1 MTHTPRAIADLPTP
15 CALLDEP
22 RMTRNISRLAQ
33 QAEDIGVTLRPHL
46 KTCKSLDVAQ
56 RLLTGGT
63 GPAMVSTLAEAEVF
77 ADAGVTDTTYGVGI
91 ALNKLDRVLALL
103 RRGCRLTVL
112 VDNAPQA
119 RAVAEASRM
128 AGIPIPALIEID
140 SDGHRSGLSPHDPA
154 LIEIGRLLEEGGAEL
169 AGVLTHAGE
178 SYGAVGQAAQA
189 RFACAERDAAVQAA
203 KRLREVGLPC
213 PVVSVGSTPTA
224 HAATDL
230 SGVTELRAGV
240 YVFFDLVM
248 AGIGACA
255 VEDLALSV
263 LTSVIGAQK
272 DKGWLMVDAG
282 WMALSRD
289 RGTAAQAVDQG
300 YGLVCD
306 VEGNVLPDLIVA
318 QCSQEHGTIAA
329 RPGSGA
335 QVPYLAPGTLLRI
348 LPNHAC
354 ATAAQ
359 HGGYHVLD
367 GEGDVTGYWAR
378 FGGW

>member
-1 MTHTPRAIADLPTP
+1 MTQDRFAALPTP
-15 CALLDEP
+15 CLLLDEAK
-22 RMTRNISRLAQ
+22 MARNIDRLARH
-33 QAEDIGVTLRPHL
+33 AEGLGVTLRPHV
-46 KTCKSLDVAQ
+46 KTCKSTDVAQ

-77 ADAGVTDTTYGVGI
+77 AAAGLRDITYGVGI

-103 RRGCRLTVL
+103 RGGCRLTVL
-112 VDNAPQA
+112 VDNLAQA
-119 RAVAEASRM
+119 RAVAAASRH
-128 AGIPIPALIEID
+128 AGLAIPALIEID
-140 SDGHRSGLSPHDPA
+140 SDGHRSGLAPDDPA
-154 LIEIGRLLEEGGAEL
+154 LIAVAQALHGQGAEL
-169 AGVLTHAGE
+169 AGVLTHAGQ
-178 SYGAVGQAAQA
+178 SYGAVGQAAQEAFA
-189 RFACAERDAAVQAA
+189 RQERDAAVQAA
-203 KRLREVGLPC
+203 QNLRAAGLPC
-213 PVVSVGSTPTA
+213 GVVSVGSTPTA
-224 HAATDL
+224 HAARDL

-248 AGIGACA
+248 AGIGVCTLD
-255 VEDLALSV
+255 DLALSV

-272 DKGWLMVDAG
+272 DRGWLMIDAG

-306 VEGNVLPDLIVA
+306 AAGRVLPDLIVS
-318 QCSQEHGTIAA
+318 QTSQEHGTITA

-335 QVPYLAPGTLLRI
+335 TVPDLAPGTLLRI

-354 ATAAQ
+354 ATASQ
-359 HGGYHVLD
+359 HGQYHVIPGQPDAPLGRWD
-367 GEGDVTGYWAR
+367 R